1 MENAINLLQFKK
13 NTVLGIRGAKKM
25 MDMLYSINRNIQ
37 KNVMTIYVK
46 GDFLRKWFSA
56 GNMG

>member
-1 MENAINLLQFKK
+1 
-13 NTVLGIRGAKKM
+13 

-56 GNMG
+56 GIWDNQIKNKQDTLVVGDYLIVI